1 MTGTA
6 GGKLIRVPALAPHD
20 LDAEQ
25 AVIGAVLLT
34 GAAEVLTGLATDPGL
49 KPEHFYRDAHREIW
63 RAMLALERDGE
74 GVDTLTVRGRL
85 EATNRLT
92 AVGGRAVLDGLA
104 GVVPALGNVASYAA
118 AIIANAK
125 WRNRVTAATMML
137 EAASTLDEDA
147 FDAAERTLASEDGD
161 TEPLLTPERLGERFY
176 DWLADDGK
184 GVIETPLPKLNDMLR
199 GGLRPGATTV
209 IGAWTS
215 MGKSVLVDQL
225 LEHARDQGVTACAY
239 INEMSDEERVA
250 RLVAARTGVA
260 FDRILGK
267 DLTPR
272 EWKQVLDELPRL
284 PFAIQP
290 CAGWTAEQIA
300 RHVRRHRW
308 GLFAVDLATLIPA
321 STTQEWADVSKTLTV
336 AARQSG
342 AHGLIVLQLNQTRND
357 AAARP
362 HPALRDL
369 KWTGAWADDAA
380 SRAVRPSRRRR
391 GLTRDL
397 RAGPG
402 RLRQGGEGP
411 QRPHR
416 HGPAVFGSVPVA
428 LRRPGRPSCRSTGGH
443 RAVSITFLHS
453 RADRDDTPW
462 TAASSSSSTA
472 SRKARIARG

>member
-6 GGKLIRVPALAPHD
+6 GGRLIRVPALAPHD

-49 KPEHFYRDAHREIW
+49 RPEHFYRDAHREIW

-74 GVDTLTVRGRL
+74 GVDVLTVRGRL
-85 EATNRLT
+85 EQTNRLS

-104 GVVPALGNVASYAA
+104 GVVPALGNVGSYAA

-125 WRNRVTAATMML
+125 WRARVTAATMML

-147 FDAAERTLASEDGD
+147 YDAAERTLTADDGE

-176 DWLADDGK
+176 DWLADNGQ

-209 IGAWTS
+209 IAAWTS

-225 LEHARDQGVTACAY
+225 LEHARSQGVTACAY

-250 RLVAARTGVA
+250 RLVAARTGIA

-267 DLTPR
+267 DLTPAQ
-272 EWKQVLDELPRL
+272 WKHVLDELPRL

-321 STTQEWADVSKTLTV
+321 SNTQEWADVSKTLTV

-380 SRAVRPSRRRR
+380 NVLLLHRDDVEVSPGIFEPGADGYVRAAKVRNGRT
-391 GLTRDL
+391 GLVRLSLDPFRLRFVDPDANRADL
-397 RAGPG
+397 R
-402 RLRQGGEGP
+402 E
-411 QRPHR
+411 
-416 HGPAVFGSVPVA
+416 V
-428 LRRPGRPSCRSTGGH
+428 
-443 RAVSITFLHS
+443 
-453 RADRDDTPW
+453 
-462 TAASSSSSTA
+462 
-472 SRKARIARG
+472 IAP